1 MTLSYM
7 ALDNGSAHCTA
18 KRALEAESPQIAAS
32 YGQPNP
38 GHQASL
44 DVISWL
50 RYELAGLL

>member
-32 YGQPNP
+32 YGQPNL

-50 RYELAGLL
+50 RYELTGLL